1 MTRPPQRLGRG
12 LATLFNDDR
21 GTAGT
26 ATELPLVAISPGP
39 FQPRAAITAD
49 SLTDLIASIKAQGV
63 LQPILVRPS
72 PDHPGHYQIIAG
84 ERRWRAAQA
93 AGLHTIP
100 VHLRPLTDR
109 EAVAAALVENL
120 QRQDLDP
127 IEEAEG
133 YQRLMTEF
141 DMIPDALGLLV
152 GKSRSHIANTVR
164 LLGLPAPVRAHVKAG
179 LLTAGHARALLGHL
193 DPEQTANAVISQGL
207 NVRQTEAL
215 IRLPAHADA
224 RPTTPQDAGDVALEQ
239 ELTGRLGL
247 RVRIVRSGTRGT
259 VQISYGTLEQLDGIV
274 RLLQS

>member
-1 MTRPPQRLGRG
+1 MSRPPQRLGRG

-21 GTAGT
+21 GPAGT
-26 ATELPLVAISPGP
+26 VTDLPLISISPGP
-39 FQPRAAITAD
+39 FQPRTEISPA
-49 SLTDLIASIKAQGV
+49 SLTDLIASITAQGV
-63 LQPILVRPS
+63 LQPILVRPN
-72 PDHPGHYQIIAG
+72 PEQPGQFQIIAG

-100 VHLRPLTDR
+100 VHLRPLTDK

-133 YQRLMTEF
+133 YQRLLGEFVMTPE
-141 DMIPDALGLLV
+141 ALGQLV
-152 GKSRSHIANTVR
+152 GKSRSHIANTIR
-164 LLGLPAPVRAHVKAG
+164 LLGLPTSVRAHVKAG
-179 LLTAGHARALLGHL
+179 LLTAGHARALLGHI

-215 IRLPAHADA
+215 TRVPAQAHNRSAAPRDAD
-224 RPTTPQDAGDVALEQ
+224 DVALE
-239 ELTGRLGL
+239 EGLTGLLGL
-247 RVRIVRSGTRGT
+247 RVRILRSGVGGT
-259 VQISYGTLEQLDGIV
+259 VQISYGTLDQLDGIV